1 MKQQNLSIM
10 NLADLVQRFAVITRE
25 QDMVLLE
32 GHMAKFNKLFEDMK
46 KFHDELK
53 KRPGDQRR
61 ALMQLYD
68 FPNMQVRLQASK
80 LTLAVAPIE
89 ARAQLAIIAASRW
102 IPQADDAG
110 MSLFN
115 LENGIFK
122 PT

>member
-1 MKQQNLSIM
+1 MTKVDLPAMSV
-10 NLADLVQRFAVITRE
+10 ADLVQRFAVITRE

-32 GHMAKFNKLFEDMK
+32 GCIAKFNKLFEDMK
-46 KFHDELK
+46 KIHDELK
-53 KRPGDQRR
+53 TRPGDQRR

-68 FPNMQVRLQASK
+68 FPNMQVRLQAAK

-89 ARAQLAIIAASRW
+89 ARAQLEAIVASKW
-102 IPQADDAG
+102 FPQAGDAG

-115 LENGIFK
+115 LDNGIFK

>member
-1 MKQQNLSIM
+1 MTKVDLPAMSV
-10 NLADLVQRFAVITRE
+10 ADLVQRFAVITRE

-32 GHMAKFNKLFEDMK
+32 GRIAKFNKLFEDMK
-46 KFHDELK
+46 KIHDELK
-53 KRPGDQRR
+53 NRSGDQRR

-68 FPNMQVRLQASK
+68 FPNMQVRLQAAK

-89 ARAQLAIIAASRW
+89 ARAQLEAIAASKW
-102 IPQADDAG
+102 FPQAGDAG

-115 LENGIFK
+115 LDNGIFK